1 MVILGSRNIN
11 SLNDSTNKMAQIFR
25 AYLVTI
31 LKALEVCCVLVTN
44 HRNVSENLNNFV
56 KASGSV
62 GEKKEDSGPAADCR
76 EESVFTAKLEI

>member
-1 MVILGSRNIN
+1 MLTLSYVTAAVVLLEKR
-11 SLNDSTNKMAQIFR
+11 L
-25 AYLVTI
+25 TI

-76 EESVFTAKLEI
+76 EGSVFTAKLEI